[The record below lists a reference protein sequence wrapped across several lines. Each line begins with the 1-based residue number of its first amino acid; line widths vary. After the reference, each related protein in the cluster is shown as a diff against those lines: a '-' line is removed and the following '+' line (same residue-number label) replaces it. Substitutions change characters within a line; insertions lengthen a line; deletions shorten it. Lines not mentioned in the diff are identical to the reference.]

1 MCDVFA
7 FNTEVFFLS
16 RNYKFSKIP
25 QIGLYKSVWDYFIL
39 PGELEAEVGMAK
51 NKT

>member
-7 FNTEVFFLS
+7 FNTEVFLS

-39 PGELEAEVGMAK
+39 PDELEAEVGMAK